1 MTKRIQRRRGS
12 YFLFLSLALHNPH
25 SLKRRRGGGRRRPTY
40 LTLGRRGEESVRLVL
55 NLRRIRRMSILSQ
68 GAS

>member
-1 MTKRIQRRRGS
+1 MGEAGVEPPEDTEDAGRGEGGRRREGM
-12 YFLFLSLALHNPH
+12 
-25 SLKRRRGGGRRRPTY
+25 RRGGGRRRPTY